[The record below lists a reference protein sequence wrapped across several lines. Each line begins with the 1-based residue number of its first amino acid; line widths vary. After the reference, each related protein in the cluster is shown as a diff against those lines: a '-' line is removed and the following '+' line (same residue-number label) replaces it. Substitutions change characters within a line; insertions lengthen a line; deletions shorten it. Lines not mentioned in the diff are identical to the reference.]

1 MTDGIL
7 LKEIESDNML
17 MKYSVVIIDEAHERT
32 INTDIILGFLSKVI
46 RLRYILSKNGIKHNN
61 APIYPLRVVIM
72 SATMQVDEFLENT
85 HFKPKPG
92 FVKVEARQY
101 PVTVYHSK
109 RTYSDHVEEAFKMI
123 CKIHRKLPDG
133 GVLVFLTGKRE
144 INYLCSKLTQEFEEH
159 SEEKQQIKEKNEEM
173 KVDESKAIEDQIADE
188 ESENNE
194 EENISYKGAVIL
206 PLYSSLTQENQMKV
220 FQTPPAGKRLI
231 VIATNVAETSLTI
244 PNIRYVVDSGKV
256 KKRVYIDLIR
266 YSKMAY
272 LFQHLKLNG
281 YLKLVLNRG
290 QVVLVEQDQ
299 VIAIDFILMVY
310 MERWTN
316 SLNRKY

>member
-17 MKYSVVIIDEAHERT
+17 LKYSVVIIDEAHERT

-61 APIYPLRVVIM
+61 TVIYPLRVVIM
-72 SATMQVDEFLENT
+72 SATMQVDEFLESS

-101 PVTVYHSK
+101 PVTVYHTK
-109 RTYSDHVEEAFKMI
+109 RTYSDHIEEAFKMI

-144 INYLCSKLTQEFEEH
+144 INYLCNKLTQEFEEH
-159 SEEKQQIKEKNEEM
+159 SEEKYQMKEKNKIEEI
-173 KVDESKAIEDQIADE
+173 KVDESKTIEDQIADE

-194 EENISYKGAVIL
+194 DDQVSYKGAVIL
-206 PLYSSLTQENQMKV
+206 PLYSSLSQENQMKV
-220 FQTPPAGKRLI
+220 FHTPTVGKRLI
-231 VIATNVAETSLTI
+231 VISTNVAETSLTI

-256 KKRVYIDLIR
+256 KKRVY
-266 YSKMAY
+266 
-272 LFQHLKLNG
+272 
-281 YLKLVLNRG
+281 
-290 QVVLVEQDQ
+290 
-299 VIAIDFILMVY
+299 
-310 MERWTN
+310 
-316 SLNRKY
+316 